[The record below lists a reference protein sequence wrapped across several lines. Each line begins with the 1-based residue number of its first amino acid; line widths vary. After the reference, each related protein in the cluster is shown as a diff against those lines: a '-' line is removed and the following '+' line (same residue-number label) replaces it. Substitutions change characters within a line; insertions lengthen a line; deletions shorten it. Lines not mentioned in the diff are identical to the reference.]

1 MSLIRQ
7 THLNCRTVARRALA
21 AATFFALALAAS
33 CTPPEASNNR
43 GSDSAGIAGA
53 PANAAKKPT
62 VTVTQ
67 SRPGQQATPAPA
79 LESVPPDVWNA
90 EIQAVDGKPFR
101 LSDFKDKTIVLDIW
115 ATWCGPCRLEVPHLV
130 ELSKEYEGKGVVVIG
145 LTTENPQTD
154 EDKVRDF
161 AKEFKINYKLGWG
174 PASTVLPLMQG
185 SSSIPQTFVIAPGGK
200 ILIKYRGYSPQLPS
214 ALRAAIGKAQQQN
227 AAGD

>member
-7 THLNCRTVARRALA
+7 THLSCRRVARRALA
-21 AATFFALALAAS
+21 AVSFFALALAAS
-33 CTPPEASNNR
+33 CTPPEASNNTPVV
-43 GSDSAGIAGA
+43 GA
-53 PANAAKKPT
+53 NSAKKPT

-67 SRPGQQATPAPA
+67 SRPGQQATPVPA
-79 LESVPPDVWNA
+79 LESVPTDVWNA

-130 ELSKEYEGKGVVVIG
+130 ELSKDYEGKGVVVIG

-161 AKEFKINYKLGWG
+161 AREFKINYKLGWG

-185 SSSIPQTFVIAPGGK
+185 SGSIPQTFVIAPGGK

-214 ALRAAIGKAQQQN
+214 ALRAAIGKAQQQQN